1 MQYIVNFG
9 NCYLITSDKWVSV
22 TEIRENAKKFK
33 SEEAARRYA
42 DRKIA
47 LTERAYT
54 YEVEIF

>member
-9 NCYLITSDKWVSV
+9 NCYLITSDKWVEV
-22 TEIRENAKKFK
+22 TQIRENAKKFK

-47 LTERAYT
+47 LTSRVWT